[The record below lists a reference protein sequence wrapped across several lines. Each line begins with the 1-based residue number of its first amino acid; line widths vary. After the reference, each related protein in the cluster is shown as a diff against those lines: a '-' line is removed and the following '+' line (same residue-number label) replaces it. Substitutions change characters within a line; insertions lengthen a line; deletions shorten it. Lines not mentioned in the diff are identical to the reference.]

1 MNNRQIIS
9 SLGKIANQFDSKGL
23 FSESDSLISIM
34 KRLSQVEKPRVLLIE
49 IEAGDKEAKGIWGIR
64 EEDLKELKSIS
75 DLDYI
80 QVKSMTEEEL
90 AEKCAGY
97 DYLMLNMDFLPSYPD
112 KMEKLTKKF
121 YNKKSIKSLRGI
133 NVDMT
138 DADFFSPWEC
148 QKLGITLQTCPDAV
162 TDSVAESTGS
172 EILLHARMRHLAY
185 QDEIS
190 GKNVECRKGINLR
203 GKTAGVIGYGHIG
216 KQVAKMLCG
225 IGMNVLVHEVENAK
239 IDNSS
244 LEKIFKEACVIS
256 IHVPALRNNKDNT
269 SNIDLIDSKLLN
281 QCDECILINLA
292 TDIIVNT
299 DDLISAIKSGK
310 IIGYSY
316 EPGRKVSEKLKKFP
330 EVHVSP
336 CSYDSDESR
345 DNVKRIWI
353 NNMVSM
359 INGKPDNVWI
369 GSK

>member
-1 MNNRQIIS
+1 MDKKYIIS
-9 SLGKIANQFDSKGL
+9 SLGNIADQFDSRGM
-23 FSESDSLISIM
+23 FGEADSLVLIM

-49 IEAGDKEAKGIWGIR
+49 VEAGDKESKGLWGIR
-64 EEDLKELKSIS
+64 EEDLRELKSIC
-75 DLDYI
+75 DLDYV

-90 AEKCAGY
+90 ADKCAGY

-121 YNKKSIKSLRGI
+121 YSKKSIKNLKGI

-162 TDSVAESTGS
+162 TDSVAESSVS

-190 GKNVECRKGINLR
+190 GKAVECRKGINLR

-216 KQVAKMLCG
+216 KQVAKMLRG
-225 IGMNVLVHEVENAK
+225 IGMNVLVHEVENASVES
-239 IDNSS
+239 SS

-256 IHVPALRNNKDNT
+256 VHAPALQNNKDNT

-281 QCDECILINLA
+281 LCNECILINLA

-299 DDLISAIKSGK
+299 DDLISAIESGK

-316 EPGRKVSEKLKKFP
+316 EPGRKVSDKLKKYP

-353 NNMVSM
+353 NNMISM
-359 INGKPDNVWI
+359 IKGKPNNVWV